1 MTQRFQLTAI
11 ISFGYAAFSSNMF
24 FLALFLQ
31 RVQSRSPLA
40 VAVHLLPQVIG
51 GVMINIIAGLLMH
64 RVSNKL
70 LVSIGAVFYVS
81 AFTLLSVMQED
92 SSYWAFVF
100 PALCLSVV
108 GADLEFTVT
117 NMYVM
122 SSLPEAQQSVA
133 GGLFST
139 IMRLSS
145 SVGFGVSTA
154 VFNAVDGSGSAAGQM
169 SSDFGKYRA
178 TFLVA
183 LAASGL
189 SLFLLPFLTIKSQGG
204 RSETGSH

>member
-1 MTQRFQLTAI
+1 MI

-31 RVQSRSPLA
+31 KIRSMSPLT

-51 GVMINIIAGLLMH
+51 GVLINIIAGLLMH

-70 LVSIGAVFYVS
+70 LISMGVICYIV
-81 AFTLLSVMQED
+81 AFTLLSVMQEQT
-92 SSYWAFVF
+92 SYWAFIF

-108 GADLEFTVT
+108 GADFEFTVT

-122 SSLPEAQQSVA
+122 SSLPVAQQSVA
-133 GGLFST
+133 GGLFNT

-154 VFNAVDGSGSAAGQM
+154 VFNGVDASSADGGQL
-169 SSDFGKYRA
+169 SSDYGKYGA
-178 TFLVA
+178 TFFVA
-183 LAASGL
+183 LAGAGL

-204 RSETGSH
+204 RSQRR